1 MANFY
6 TDNEDIKFHL
16 GHPLMEKIVA
26 LKEQNYTQA
35 EKYEDAP
42 RDYEDAFDNY
52 DKVLEIVG
60 DICGEIV
67 AVNAESVDNEGPQVI
82 DGHVQY
88 AAGTQ
93 QNIDVINQ
101 AGLNGISL
109 PREWPFRLAGNLF
122 LLGVIFMLASVIIT
136 IKTNLIG
143 RKLTDLSTEFYN
155 YSAGLG
161 FKIDDIVITGRDK
174 TAKQD
179 ILNALQLS
187 RETNI
192 LNLDLRDL
200 QQKVE
205 QLPWVRHAV
214 VKRRFFPNII
224 QIDIRER
231 QVQSIWQLD
240 HKFRPIDGE
249 GNVIEADYTPDHP
262 ILLIVGEGAPENIT
276 ALMKSI
282 TDDQNIFQRIKVAN
296 YISSRR
302 WNIVLDDVE
311 NGITVKLPEKHI
323 DEAWKKLLKLNTT
336 QGLLKRKLTI
346 IDLRFPNKVI
356 VKLGKMTP
364 EERKKLK
371 DVKERRI

>member
-1 MANFY
+1 MADKN
-6 TDNEDIKFHL
+6 TPQI
-16 GHPLMEKIVA
+16 
-26 LKEQNYTQA
+26 
-35 EKYEDAP
+35 AP
-42 RDYEDAFDNY
+42 
-52 DKVLEIVG
+52 
-60 DICGEIV
+60 
-67 AVNAESVDNEGPQVI
+67 
-82 DGHVQY
+82 
-88 AAGTQ
+88 AAPVT
-93 QNIDVINQ
+93 IPSR
-101 AGLNGISL
+101 ISL

-282 TDDQNIFQRIKVAN
+282 TDNQNIFERIKVAN
-296 YISSRR
+296 YISGRR

>member
-1 MANFY
+1 MADKN
-6 TDNEDIKFHL
+6 
-16 GHPLMEKIVA
+16 
-26 LKEQNYTQA
+26 
-35 EKYEDAP
+35 AP
-42 RDYEDAFDNY
+42 QIA
-52 DKVLEIVG
+52 
-60 DICGEIV
+60 
-67 AVNAESVDNEGPQVI
+67 P
-82 DGHVQY
+82 
-88 AAGTQ
+88 AAPVT
-93 QNIDVINQ
+93 IPSR
-101 AGLNGISL
+101 ISL

-161 FKIDDIVITGRDK
+161 FKIDDIIITGRDK

-296 YISSRR
+296 YISGRR

-356 VKLGKMTP
+356 IKLGKMTP

>member
-1 MANFY
+1 MADKNAPQ
-6 TDNEDIKFHL
+6 IA
-16 GHPLMEKIVA
+16 PVA
-26 LKEQNYTQA
+26 PVTI
-35 EKYEDAP
+35 P
-42 RDYEDAFDNY
+42 SR
-52 DKVLEIVG
+52 
-60 DICGEIV
+60 
-67 AVNAESVDNEGPQVI
+67 
-82 DGHVQY
+82 
-88 AAGTQ
+88 
-93 QNIDVINQ
+93 
-101 AGLNGISL
+101 ISL

-282 TDDQNIFQRIKVAN
+282 TDDQNIFERIKVAN
-296 YISSRR
+296 YISGRR

-356 VKLGKMTP
+356 IKLGKMTP

>member
-1 MANFY
+1 MADKN
-6 TDNEDIKFHL
+6 
-16 GHPLMEKIVA
+16 
-26 LKEQNYTQA
+26 
-35 EKYEDAP
+35 AP
-42 RDYEDAFDNY
+42 QIA
-52 DKVLEIVG
+52 
-60 DICGEIV
+60 
-67 AVNAESVDNEGPQVI
+67 P
-82 DGHVQY
+82 
-88 AAGTQ
+88 AAPVT
-93 QNIDVINQ
+93 IPSR
-101 AGLNGISL
+101 ISL

-179 ILNALQLS
+179 ILNALRLS

-282 TDDQNIFQRIKVAN
+282 TDDQNIFERIKVAN
-296 YISSRR
+296 YISGRR

>member
-1 MANFY
+1 MADKN
-6 TDNEDIKFHL
+6 
-16 GHPLMEKIVA
+16 
-26 LKEQNYTQA
+26 
-35 EKYEDAP
+35 AP
-42 RDYEDAFDNY
+42 QIA
-52 DKVLEIVG
+52 
-60 DICGEIV
+60 
-67 AVNAESVDNEGPQVI
+67 P
-82 DGHVQY
+82 
-88 AAGTQ
+88 AAPVT
-93 QNIDVINQ
+93 IPSR
-101 AGLNGISL
+101 ISL
-109 PREWPFRLAGNLF
+109 PREWPFRLVGNLF

-282 TDDQNIFQRIKVAN
+282 TDDQNIFERIKVAN
-296 YISSRR
+296 YISGRR

>member
-1 MANFY
+1 MADKN
-6 TDNEDIKFHL
+6 
-16 GHPLMEKIVA
+16 
-26 LKEQNYTQA
+26 
-35 EKYEDAP
+35 AP
-42 RDYEDAFDNY
+42 QIA
-52 DKVLEIVG
+52 
-60 DICGEIV
+60 
-67 AVNAESVDNEGPQVI
+67 P
-82 DGHVQY
+82 
-88 AAGTQ
+88 AAPVT
-93 QNIDVINQ
+93 IPSR
-101 AGLNGISL
+101 ISL

-179 ILNALQLS
+179 ILNTLQLS

-296 YISSRR
+296 YISGRR

>member
-1 MANFY
+1 MADKN
-6 TDNEDIKFHL
+6 
-16 GHPLMEKIVA
+16 
-26 LKEQNYTQA
+26 
-35 EKYEDAP
+35 AP
-42 RDYEDAFDNY
+42 QIA
-52 DKVLEIVG
+52 
-60 DICGEIV
+60 
-67 AVNAESVDNEGPQVI
+67 P
-82 DGHVQY
+82 
-88 AAGTQ
+88 AAPVT
-93 QNIDVINQ
+93 IPSR
-101 AGLNGISL
+101 ISL

-161 FKIDDIVITGRDK
+161 FKIDDIIITGRDK

-296 YISSRR
+296 YISGRR

>member
-1 MANFY
+1 MADKN
-6 TDNEDIKFHL
+6 
-16 GHPLMEKIVA
+16 
-26 LKEQNYTQA
+26 
-35 EKYEDAP
+35 AP
-42 RDYEDAFDNY
+42 QIA
-52 DKVLEIVG
+52 
-60 DICGEIV
+60 
-67 AVNAESVDNEGPQVI
+67 P
-82 DGHVQY
+82 
-88 AAGTQ
+88 AAPVT
-93 QNIDVINQ
+93 IPSR
-101 AGLNGISL
+101 ISL

-205 QLPWVRHAV
+205 QLPWVHHAV

-296 YISSRR
+296 YISGRR

>member
-1 MANFY
+1 MADKN
-6 TDNEDIKFHL
+6 
-16 GHPLMEKIVA
+16 
-26 LKEQNYTQA
+26 
-35 EKYEDAP
+35 AP
-42 RDYEDAFDNY
+42 QIA
-52 DKVLEIVG
+52 
-60 DICGEIV
+60 
-67 AVNAESVDNEGPQVI
+67 P
-82 DGHVQY
+82 
-88 AAGTQ
+88 AAPVT
-93 QNIDVINQ
+93 IPSR
-101 AGLNGISL
+101 ISL

-143 RKLTDLSTEFYN
+143 CKLTDLSTEFYN

-282 TDDQNIFQRIKVAN
+282 TDDQNIFERIKVAN
-296 YISSRR
+296 YISGRR

>member
-1 MANFY
+1 MADKN
-6 TDNEDIKFHL
+6 
-16 GHPLMEKIVA
+16 
-26 LKEQNYTQA
+26 
-35 EKYEDAP
+35 AP
-42 RDYEDAFDNY
+42 QIA
-52 DKVLEIVG
+52 
-60 DICGEIV
+60 
-67 AVNAESVDNEGPQVI
+67 P
-82 DGHVQY
+82 
-88 AAGTQ
+88 AAPVT
-93 QNIDVINQ
+93 IPSR
-101 AGLNGISL
+101 ISL

-249 GNVIEADYTPDHP
+249 GNVIEADYTPDRP

-296 YISSRR
+296 YISGRR

>member
-1 MANFY
+1 MADKN
-6 TDNEDIKFHL
+6 
-16 GHPLMEKIVA
+16 
-26 LKEQNYTQA
+26 
-35 EKYEDAP
+35 AP
-42 RDYEDAFDNY
+42 QIA
-52 DKVLEIVG
+52 
-60 DICGEIV
+60 
-67 AVNAESVDNEGPQVI
+67 P
-82 DGHVQY
+82 
-88 AAGTQ
+88 AAPVT
-93 QNIDVINQ
+93 IPSR
-101 AGLNGISL
+101 ISL

-161 FKIDDIVITGRDK
+161 FKIDDIIITGRDK

-296 YISSRR
+296 YISGRR

-323 DEAWKKLLKLNTT
+323 DETWKKLLKLNTT

>member
-1 MANFY
+1 MADKN
-6 TDNEDIKFHL
+6 
-16 GHPLMEKIVA
+16 
-26 LKEQNYTQA
+26 
-35 EKYEDAP
+35 AP
-42 RDYEDAFDNY
+42 QIA
-52 DKVLEIVG
+52 
-60 DICGEIV
+60 
-67 AVNAESVDNEGPQVI
+67 P
-82 DGHVQY
+82 
-88 AAGTQ
+88 AAPVT
-93 QNIDVINQ
+93 IPSR
-101 AGLNGISL
+101 ISL

-205 QLPWVRHAV
+205 QLPWVCHAV

-296 YISSRR
+296 YISGRR

>member
-1 MANFY
+1 MADKN
-6 TDNEDIKFHL
+6 
-16 GHPLMEKIVA
+16 
-26 LKEQNYTQA
+26 
-35 EKYEDAP
+35 AP
-42 RDYEDAFDNY
+42 QIA
-52 DKVLEIVG
+52 
-60 DICGEIV
+60 
-67 AVNAESVDNEGPQVI
+67 P
-82 DGHVQY
+82 
-88 AAGTQ
+88 AAPVT
-93 QNIDVINQ
+93 IPSR
-101 AGLNGISL
+101 ISL

-143 RKLTDLSTEFYN
+143 RKLIDLSTEFYN

-161 FKIDDIVITGRDK
+161 FKIDDIIITGRDK

-296 YISSRR
+296 YISGRR

-336 QGLLKRKLTI
+336 QGVLKRKLTI

>member
-1 MANFY
+1 MADKN
-6 TDNEDIKFHL
+6 
-16 GHPLMEKIVA
+16 
-26 LKEQNYTQA
+26 
-35 EKYEDAP
+35 AP
-42 RDYEDAFDNY
+42 QIA
-52 DKVLEIVG
+52 
-60 DICGEIV
+60 
-67 AVNAESVDNEGPQVI
+67 P
-82 DGHVQY
+82 
-88 AAGTQ
+88 AAPVT
-93 QNIDVINQ
+93 IPSR
-101 AGLNGISL
+101 ISL

-155 YSAGLG
+155 YSAGMG

-282 TDDQNIFQRIKVAN
+282 TDDQNMYERIKVAN
-296 YISSRR
+296 YISGRR

>member
-1 MANFY
+1 MADKN
-6 TDNEDIKFHL
+6 
-16 GHPLMEKIVA
+16 
-26 LKEQNYTQA
+26 
-35 EKYEDAP
+35 AP
-42 RDYEDAFDNY
+42 QIA
-52 DKVLEIVG
+52 
-60 DICGEIV
+60 
-67 AVNAESVDNEGPQVI
+67 P
-82 DGHVQY
+82 
-88 AAGTQ
+88 AAPVT
-93 QNIDVINQ
+93 IPSR
-101 AGLNGISL
+101 ISL

-155 YSAGLG
+155 YSAALG

-296 YISSRR
+296 YISGRR

>member
-1 MANFY
+1 MADKN
-6 TDNEDIKFHL
+6 
-16 GHPLMEKIVA
+16 
-26 LKEQNYTQA
+26 
-35 EKYEDAP
+35 AP
-42 RDYEDAFDNY
+42 QIA
-52 DKVLEIVG
+52 
-60 DICGEIV
+60 
-67 AVNAESVDNEGPQVI
+67 P
-82 DGHVQY
+82 
-88 AAGTQ
+88 AAPVT
-93 QNIDVINQ
+93 IPSR
-101 AGLNGISL
+101 ISL
-109 PREWPFRLAGNLF
+109 PREWPFRLAGHLF

-296 YISSRR
+296 YISGRR

>member
-1 MANFY
+1 MADKN
-6 TDNEDIKFHL
+6 
-16 GHPLMEKIVA
+16 
-26 LKEQNYTQA
+26 
-35 EKYEDAP
+35 AP
-42 RDYEDAFDNY
+42 QIA
-52 DKVLEIVG
+52 
-60 DICGEIV
+60 
-67 AVNAESVDNEGPQVI
+67 P
-82 DGHVQY
+82 
-88 AAGTQ
+88 AAPVT
-93 QNIDVINQ
+93 IPSR
-101 AGLNGISL
+101 ISL

-161 FKIDDIVITGRDK
+161 FKIDDIVITGRNK

-249 GNVIEADYTPDHP
+249 GHVIEADYTPDHP

-296 YISSRR
+296 YISGRR

>member
-1 MANFY
+1 MADKN
-6 TDNEDIKFHL
+6 
-16 GHPLMEKIVA
+16 
-26 LKEQNYTQA
+26 
-35 EKYEDAP
+35 AP
-42 RDYEDAFDNY
+42 QIA
-52 DKVLEIVG
+52 
-60 DICGEIV
+60 
-67 AVNAESVDNEGPQVI
+67 P
-82 DGHVQY
+82 
-88 AAGTQ
+88 AAPVT
-93 QNIDVINQ
+93 IPSR
-101 AGLNGISL
+101 ISL

-161 FKIDDIVITGRDK
+161 FKIDDIIITGRDK

-282 TDDQNIFQRIKVAN
+282 TDDQNIYERIKVAN
-296 YISSRR
+296 YISGRR

>member
-1 MANFY
+1 MADKN
-6 TDNEDIKFHL
+6 
-16 GHPLMEKIVA
+16 
-26 LKEQNYTQA
+26 
-35 EKYEDAP
+35 AP
-42 RDYEDAFDNY
+42 QIA
-52 DKVLEIVG
+52 
-60 DICGEIV
+60 
-67 AVNAESVDNEGPQVI
+67 P
-82 DGHVQY
+82 
-88 AAGTQ
+88 AAPVT
-93 QNIDVINQ
+93 IPSR
-101 AGLNGISL
+101 ISL

-192 LNLDLRDL
+192 LNLDLHDL

-296 YISSRR
+296 YISGRR

>member
-1 MANFY
+1 MADKN
-6 TDNEDIKFHL
+6 
-16 GHPLMEKIVA
+16 
-26 LKEQNYTQA
+26 
-35 EKYEDAP
+35 AP
-42 RDYEDAFDNY
+42 QIA
-52 DKVLEIVG
+52 
-60 DICGEIV
+60 
-67 AVNAESVDNEGPQVI
+67 P
-82 DGHVQY
+82 
-88 AAGTQ
+88 AAPVT
-93 QNIDVINQ
+93 IPSR
-101 AGLNGISL
+101 ISL

-187 RETNI
+187 HETNI

-296 YISSRR
+296 YISGRR

>member
-1 MANFY
+1 MADKN
-6 TDNEDIKFHL
+6 
-16 GHPLMEKIVA
+16 
-26 LKEQNYTQA
+26 
-35 EKYEDAP
+35 AP
-42 RDYEDAFDNY
+42 QIA
-52 DKVLEIVG
+52 
-60 DICGEIV
+60 
-67 AVNAESVDNEGPQVI
+67 P
-82 DGHVQY
+82 
-88 AAGTQ
+88 AAPVT
-93 QNIDVINQ
+93 IPSR
-101 AGLNGISL
+101 ISL

-161 FKIDDIVITGRDK
+161 FKIDDIIITGRDK

-200 QQKVE
+200 KQKVE

-249 GNVIEADYTPDHP
+249 GNVIEADYSPDHP

-296 YISSRR
+296 YISGRR

>member
-1 MANFY
+1 MADKN
-6 TDNEDIKFHL
+6 
-16 GHPLMEKIVA
+16 
-26 LKEQNYTQA
+26 
-35 EKYEDAP
+35 AP
-42 RDYEDAFDNY
+42 QIA
-52 DKVLEIVG
+52 
-60 DICGEIV
+60 
-67 AVNAESVDNEGPQVI
+67 P
-82 DGHVQY
+82 
-88 AAGTQ
+88 AAPVT
-93 QNIDVINQ
+93 IPSR
-101 AGLNGISL
+101 ISL

-336 QGLLKRKLTI
+336 QGLLKRILTI

>member
-1 MANFY
+1 MADKN
-6 TDNEDIKFHL
+6 
-16 GHPLMEKIVA
+16 
-26 LKEQNYTQA
+26 
-35 EKYEDAP
+35 AP
-42 RDYEDAFDNY
+42 QIA
-52 DKVLEIVG
+52 
-60 DICGEIV
+60 
-67 AVNAESVDNEGPQVI
+67 P
-82 DGHVQY
+82 
-88 AAGTQ
+88 AAPVT
-93 QNIDVINQ
+93 IPSR
-101 AGLNGISL
+101 ISL

-200 QQKVE
+200 QQKAE

-296 YISSRR
+296 YISGRR

>member
-1 MANFY
+1 MADKN
-6 TDNEDIKFHL
+6 
-16 GHPLMEKIVA
+16 
-26 LKEQNYTQA
+26 
-35 EKYEDAP
+35 AP
-42 RDYEDAFDNY
+42 QIA
-52 DKVLEIVG
+52 
-60 DICGEIV
+60 
-67 AVNAESVDNEGPQVI
+67 P
-82 DGHVQY
+82 
-88 AAGTQ
+88 AAPVT
-93 QNIDVINQ
+93 IPSR
-101 AGLNGISL
+101 ISL

-249 GNVIEADYTPDHP
+249 GNVIEANYTPDHP

-296 YISSRR
+296 YISGRR

>member
-1 MANFY
+1 MADKN
-6 TDNEDIKFHL
+6 
-16 GHPLMEKIVA
+16 
-26 LKEQNYTQA
+26 
-35 EKYEDAP
+35 AP
-42 RDYEDAFDNY
+42 QIA
-52 DKVLEIVG
+52 
-60 DICGEIV
+60 
-67 AVNAESVDNEGPQVI
+67 P
-82 DGHVQY
+82 
-88 AAGTQ
+88 AAPVT
-93 QNIDVINQ
+93 IPSR
-101 AGLNGISL
+101 ISL

-205 QLPWVRHAV
+205 QLPWIRHAV

-249 GNVIEADYTPDHP
+249 GNVIEADYTPDNP

-282 TDDQNIFQRIKVAN
+282 TDDQNIFERIKVAN
-296 YISSRR
+296 YISGRR

>member
-1 MANFY
+1 MADKN
-6 TDNEDIKFHL
+6 
-16 GHPLMEKIVA
+16 
-26 LKEQNYTQA
+26 
-35 EKYEDAP
+35 AP
-42 RDYEDAFDNY
+42 QIA
-52 DKVLEIVG
+52 
-60 DICGEIV
+60 
-67 AVNAESVDNEGPQVI
+67 P
-82 DGHVQY
+82 
-88 AAGTQ
+88 AAPVTSPSR
-93 QNIDVINQ
+93 
-101 AGLNGISL
+101 ISL

-296 YISSRR
+296 YISGRR

>member
-1 MANFY
+1 MADKN
-6 TDNEDIKFHL
+6 
-16 GHPLMEKIVA
+16 
-26 LKEQNYTQA
+26 
-35 EKYEDAP
+35 AP
-42 RDYEDAFDNY
+42 QIA
-52 DKVLEIVG
+52 
-60 DICGEIV
+60 
-67 AVNAESVDNEGPQVI
+67 P
-82 DGHVQY
+82 
-88 AAGTQ
+88 AAPVT
-93 QNIDVINQ
+93 IPSR
-101 AGLNGISL
+101 ISL

-282 TDDQNIFQRIKVAN
+282 TDDQNIYERIKVAN
-296 YISSRR
+296 YISGRR

-311 NGITVKLPEKHI
+311 NGITIKLPEKHI

>member
-1 MANFY
+1 MADKN
-6 TDNEDIKFHL
+6 
-16 GHPLMEKIVA
+16 
-26 LKEQNYTQA
+26 
-35 EKYEDAP
+35 AP
-42 RDYEDAFDNY
+42 QIA
-52 DKVLEIVG
+52 
-60 DICGEIV
+60 
-67 AVNAESVDNEGPQVI
+67 P
-82 DGHVQY
+82 
-88 AAGTQ
+88 AAPVT
-93 QNIDVINQ
+93 IPSR
-101 AGLNGISL
+101 ISL

-161 FKIDDIVITGRDK
+161 FKIDDIIITGRDK

-249 GNVIEADYTPDHP
+249 GNVIEADYSPDHP

-296 YISSRR
+296 YISGRR

>member
-1 MANFY
+1 MADKN
-6 TDNEDIKFHL
+6 
-16 GHPLMEKIVA
+16 
-26 LKEQNYTQA
+26 
-35 EKYEDAP
+35 AP
-42 RDYEDAFDNY
+42 QIA
-52 DKVLEIVG
+52 
-60 DICGEIV
+60 
-67 AVNAESVDNEGPQVI
+67 P
-82 DGHVQY
+82 
-88 AAGTQ
+88 AAPVT
-93 QNIDVINQ
+93 IPSR
-101 AGLNGISL
+101 ISL

-187 RETNI
+187 RATNI

-296 YISSRR
+296 YISGRR

>member
-1 MANFY
+1 MADKN
-6 TDNEDIKFHL
+6 
-16 GHPLMEKIVA
+16 
-26 LKEQNYTQA
+26 
-35 EKYEDAP
+35 AP
-42 RDYEDAFDNY
+42 QIA
-52 DKVLEIVG
+52 
-60 DICGEIV
+60 
-67 AVNAESVDNEGPQVI
+67 P
-82 DGHVQY
+82 
-88 AAGTQ
+88 AAPVT
-93 QNIDVINQ
+93 IPSR
-101 AGLNGISL
+101 ISL

-192 LNLDLRDL
+192 LNLDLHDL

-282 TDDQNIFQRIKVAN
+282 TDDQNIFERTN
-296 YISSRR
+296 YISGRR
-302 WNIVLDDVE
+302 WNIVLDNVE

>member
-1 MANFY
+1 MADKN
-6 TDNEDIKFHL
+6 
-16 GHPLMEKIVA
+16 
-26 LKEQNYTQA
+26 
-35 EKYEDAP
+35 AP
-42 RDYEDAFDNY
+42 QIA
-52 DKVLEIVG
+52 
-60 DICGEIV
+60 
-67 AVNAESVDNEGPQVI
+67 P
-82 DGHVQY
+82 
-88 AAGTQ
+88 AAPVT
-93 QNIDVINQ
+93 IPSR
-101 AGLNGISL
+101 ISL

-161 FKIDDIVITGRDK
+161 FKIDDIVITGRNK

-187 RETNI
+187 HETNI

-296 YISSRR
+296 YISGRR

-356 VKLGKMTP
+356 IKLGKMTP

>member
-1 MANFY
+1 MADKNAPQ
-6 TDNEDIKFHL
+6 IA
-16 GHPLMEKIVA
+16 PVA
-26 LKEQNYTQA
+26 PVTI
-35 EKYEDAP
+35 P
-42 RDYEDAFDNY
+42 SR
-52 DKVLEIVG
+52 
-60 DICGEIV
+60 
-67 AVNAESVDNEGPQVI
+67 
-82 DGHVQY
+82 
-88 AAGTQ
+88 
-93 QNIDVINQ
+93 
-101 AGLNGISL
+101 ISL

-296 YISSRR
+296 YISGRR

>member
-1 MANFY
+1 MADKN
-6 TDNEDIKFHL
+6 
-16 GHPLMEKIVA
+16 
-26 LKEQNYTQA
+26 
-35 EKYEDAP
+35 AP
-42 RDYEDAFDNY
+42 QIA
-52 DKVLEIVG
+52 
-60 DICGEIV
+60 
-67 AVNAESVDNEGPQVI
+67 P
-82 DGHVQY
+82 
-88 AAGTQ
+88 AAPVT
-93 QNIDVINQ
+93 IPSR
-101 AGLNGISL
+101 ISL

-262 ILLIVGEGAPENIT
+262 ILLIVGEGAPEKIT

-296 YISSRR
+296 YISGRR

>member
-1 MANFY
+1 MADKN
-6 TDNEDIKFHL
+6 
-16 GHPLMEKIVA
+16 
-26 LKEQNYTQA
+26 
-35 EKYEDAP
+35 AP
-42 RDYEDAFDNY
+42 QIA
-52 DKVLEIVG
+52 
-60 DICGEIV
+60 
-67 AVNAESVDNEGPQVI
+67 P
-82 DGHVQY
+82 
-88 AAGTQ
+88 AAPVT
-93 QNIDVINQ
+93 IPSR
-101 AGLNGISL
+101 ISL

-161 FKIDDIVITGRDK
+161 FKIDDIIITGRDK

-187 RETNI
+187 HETNI

-282 TDDQNIFQRIKVAN
+282 TDDQNIYERIKVAN
-296 YISSRR
+296 YISGRR

>member
-1 MANFY
+1 MADKN
-6 TDNEDIKFHL
+6 
-16 GHPLMEKIVA
+16 
-26 LKEQNYTQA
+26 
-35 EKYEDAP
+35 AP
-42 RDYEDAFDNY
+42 QIA
-52 DKVLEIVG
+52 
-60 DICGEIV
+60 
-67 AVNAESVDNEGPQVI
+67 P
-82 DGHVQY
+82 
-88 AAGTQ
+88 AAPVT
-93 QNIDVINQ
+93 IPSR
-101 AGLNGISL
+101 ISL

-174 TAKQD
+174 TSKQD

-282 TDDQNIFQRIKVAN
+282 TDDQNIFERIKVAN
-296 YISSRR
+296 YISGRR